1 MTRRRPTGLLNT
13 ESTKEFARRH
23 RKVANQI
30 RAGGALENHYVDD
43 SAHLDFEI
51 DRFRRIGAQ
60 SFNIRFVEALENLLK
75 QLLSGEDFDTQF
87 DLEHA
92 AKHLARQYWCDREV
106 KAEVLKL
113 LRKFRLDETAIEAE
127 AFRLCAP
134 ELELLDRKMAFRM
147 GRHDKNLFMLAEIRQ
162 CEYLQ
167 PTSEPVLG
175 GEVPQLIAVVKRG
188 G

>member
-1 MTRRRPTGLLNT
+1 MARRRPTGLLNT

-23 RKVANQI
+23 RELADQI
-30 RAGGALENHYVDD
+30 RPTGPVEDEYVKDTAHTNWEIERYRRFGAAILTNR
-43 SAHLDFEI
+43 LI
-51 DRFRRIGAQ
+51 
-60 SFNIRFVEALENLLK
+60 EALENLLK
-75 QLLSGEDFDTQF
+75 QLLSREDFDTQF

-92 AKHLARQYWCDREV
+92 AKHLARQYRCDREV

-134 ELELLDRKMAFRM
+134 ELELLDRKLAFRM
-147 GRHDKNLFMLAEIRQ
+147 GRRDKDLLMLAEIRQ
-162 CEYLQ
+162 CEHLQ
-167 PTSEPVLG
+167 PASDPVPESEI
-175 GEVPQLIAVVKRG
+175 PQLIAVAKRG

>member
-1 MTRRRPTGLLNT
+1 MTRRRPIGVLNT

-23 RKVANQI
+23 RELANQI
-30 RAGGALENHYVDD
+30 KARGALENHYVDD

-51 DRFRRIGAQ
+51 DRFRRIGAEL
-60 SFNIRFVEALENLLK
+60 FNIRFVEALENLLK
-75 QLLSGEDFDTQF
+75 QALSGEDFDTYL
-87 DLEHA
+87 DLERA
-92 AKHLARQYWCDREV
+92 AEHLARHYWCDREV
-106 KAEVLKL
+106 KADVLKL
-113 LRKFRLDETAIEAE
+113 LGQFRLTEAAIEAE

-147 GRHDKNLFMLAEIRQ
+147 GRHDKNLSKLVEIRQ

-167 PTSEPVLG
+167 PTSEPELG
-175 GEVPQLIAVVKRG
+175 GEIPQLVTVVKRG